1 MAAPGQEIPMTKSI
15 EPGSLLR
22 RYQAGE
28 HEAVWADLVAL
39 GAAVR
44 KPPYAEDAW
53 AVARETMRRARHNVE
68 LIIRRLDQ
76 LGYQF
81 WNGEQGTLG
90 PQTLM
95 MAMGGRTMTYPSV
108 EAAAKEALNLDPSR
122 IPSPGMRTHVEDV
135 QQRLAS
141 LLGPFRE
148 MQAQAAAR
156 QGERIKKQAAIT
168 DHLTDANVFSPP
180 STEDVAELRALEKK
194 GMVLP
199 LSLRAWFEEVGQVNL
214 AGAHPRL
221 CFWEDK
227 SFPGIYADPL
237 MVVPDLFEMEGWD
250 DGRESDDGQDP
261 LDAVLGWDAKA
272 KSRLVVEDE
281 QLDYG
286 YSVTLPDPAAD
297 AALKGEPHNTTFVDY
312 LRLAFRWGGF
322 PGWAQGKDPPQKE
335 LAFLTDGLLPI

>member
-1 MAAPGQEIPMTKSI
+1 MTKSI
-15 EPGSLLR
+15 EPGSLRR

-28 HEAVWADLVAL
+28 HEAVWADMMAL

-90 PQTLM
+90 PQTFM

-156 QGERIKKQAAIT
+156 QGDRIKKQAAIT
-168 DHLTDANVFSPP
+168 DHLTDAGVFSPP
-180 STEDVAELRALEKK
+180 STEDVTELQALEKK

-237 MVVPDLFEMEGWD
+237 MVSLDHFMFEIEGWLEEREASDDPEPIAPVIGLDAELKARLAIADDLLD
-250 DGRESDDGQDP
+250 DGYTID
-261 LDAVLGWDAKA
+261 
-272 KSRLVVEDE
+272 
-281 QLDYG
+281 
-286 YSVTLPDPAAD
+286 LPNMAAD
-297 AALKGEPHNTTFVDY
+297 APLAREPHKTTFVNY
-312 LRLAFRWGGF
+312 LRIAFRWGGF
-322 PGWAQGKDPPQKE
+322 PGWEKQATRPDKE
-335 LAFLTDGLLPI
+335 LKLLTDGLLPI